1 MATKKN
7 SSAKSP
13 QATSRSNRDSMRWI
27 LGLLLLFAGLF
38 LTASVLFYYF
48 DWRADMSLVS
58 GVEQEDPRLADLSDA
73 IENPCGYAGA
83 WLAER
88 LVGRSFG
95 LFGIIL
101 PLIVTMVG
109 VRIIRQRPLL
119 FNHSVLGA
127 LLILILGSL
136 TLGFA
141 FGEKWAVFGSGWGG
155 AFGVEVAR
163 RLTSVI
169 GVLGNIILLLG
180 AWILTGVFINRNF
193 INTVNT
199 AGNAMVDKGGKI
211 VDLVKQSVVNVADH
225 RSKSGEEKTDAEP
238 EPDSKPE
245 SEQPQPEPVPAPVD
259 ASARTSAADG
269 VAEVTIQRPA
279 PVAAPVSD
287 EPDESPFLE
296 IPLTEEAPATVV
308 EPAPSRPAG
317 PRIVG
322 GDDVFTEVDLS
333 GCEADAAFTAPRE
346 SEQPQYASE
355 PAPVVDGITEYTL
368 TAEPEIPAEGVVVT
382 VEAREAKVV
391 DEKSIESSLYDPL
404 KDLNNYQR
412 PPVTLLEDYTSDS
425 QVSDEEIYENKSK
438 IEQTLKDFGIPIQR
452 IKATVGPTVTLY
464 EIVQAQGKEN
474 DQWENPCEQETD
486 QWGHLFNNLAGEFCT
501 GFIKSFCTVRII
513 HQTGLVNL
521 GFILIRENNL
531 IAFNFNFANLF
542 LLSHADESAVIDL
555 FHAVLLNQRHN
566 ECIENNED
574 EQNDCIVV
582 KPILFWSFD
591 FIHNIRPPYNAC
603 F

>member
-27 LGLLLLFAGLF
+27 LGLLLLFVGLF

-225 RSKSGEEKTDAEP
+225 RSKSGEEKTDPEP

-269 VAEVTIQRPA
+269 AAEVTIQRPA

-296 IPLTEEAPATVV
+296 IPLTEELLRRL
-308 EPAPSRPAG
+308 PSRLRPVLPDPVSWGATMYL
-317 PRIVG
+317 PRSI
-322 GDDVFTEVDLS
+322 F
-333 GCEADAAFTAPRE
+333 
-346 SEQPQYASE
+346 
-355 PAPVVDGITEYTL
+355 
-368 TAEPEIPAEGVVVT
+368 
-382 VEAREAKVV
+382 REAKPT
-391 DEKSIESSLYDPL
+391 LPL
-404 KDLNNYQR
+404 
-412 PPVTLLEDYTSDS
+412 PHP
-425 QVSDEEIYENKSK
+425 
-438 IEQTLKDFGIPIQR
+438 G
-452 IKATVGPTVTLY
+452 
-464 EIVQAQGKEN
+464 
-474 DQWENPCEQETD
+474 NPSNRSMRRSPRRSWTE
-486 QWGHLFNNLAGEFCT
+486 L
-501 GFIKSFCTVRII
+501 R
-513 HQTGLVNL
+513 
-521 GFILIRENNL
+521 
-531 IAFNFNFANLF
+531 
-542 LLSHADESAVIDL
+542 
-555 FHAVLLNQRHN
+555 
-566 ECIENNED
+566 
-574 EQNDCIVV
+574 
-582 KPILFWSFD
+582 
-591 FIHNIRPPYNAC
+591 NIRLRRSRKFRPKASW
-603 F
+603 

>member
-141 FGEKWAVFGSGWGG
+141 FGEKWAVFGSGVGRCLRG
-155 AFGVEVAR
+155 RGRPEADERDRRAGKYHPVAG
-163 RLTSVI
+163 RL
-169 GVLGNIILLLG
+169 
-180 AWILTGVFINRNF
+180 ILTGVFINRNF

-279 PVAAPVSD
+279 PGCG
-287 EPDESPFLE
+287 
-296 IPLTEEAPATVV
+296 
-308 EPAPSRPAG
+308 SRF
-317 PRIVG
+317 R
-322 GDDVFTEVDLS
+322 
-333 GCEADAAFTAPRE
+333 
-346 SEQPQYASE
+346 
-355 PAPVVDGITEYTL
+355 
-368 TAEPEIPAEGVVVT
+368 
-382 VEAREAKVV
+382 
-391 DEKSIESSLYDPL
+391 
-404 KDLNNYQR
+404 
-412 PPVTLLEDYTSDS
+412 
-425 QVSDEEIYENKSK
+425 
-438 IEQTLKDFGIPIQR
+438 
-452 IKATVGPTVTLY
+452 
-464 EIVQAQGKEN
+464 
-474 DQWENPCEQETD
+474 
-486 QWGHLFNNLAGEFCT
+486 
-501 GFIKSFCTVRII
+501 
-513 HQTGLVNL
+513 
-521 GFILIRENNL
+521 
-531 IAFNFNFANLF
+531 
-542 LLSHADESAVIDL
+542 
-555 FHAVLLNQRHN
+555 
-566 ECIENNED
+566 
-574 EQNDCIVV
+574 
-582 KPILFWSFD
+582 
-591 FIHNIRPPYNAC
+591 
-603 F
+603 

>member
-225 RSKSGEEKTDAEP
+225 RSKSGEEKTDPEP

-269 VAEVTIQRPA
+269 AAEVTIQRPA

-296 IPLTEEAPATVV
+296 IPLTEELLRRL
-308 EPAPSRPAG
+308 PSRLRPVLPDPVSWGATMYL
-317 PRIVG
+317 PRSI
-322 GDDVFTEVDLS
+322 F
-333 GCEADAAFTAPRE
+333 
-346 SEQPQYASE
+346 
-355 PAPVVDGITEYTL
+355 
-368 TAEPEIPAEGVVVT
+368 
-382 VEAREAKVV
+382 REAKPT
-391 DEKSIESSLYDPL
+391 LPL
-404 KDLNNYQR
+404 
-412 PPVTLLEDYTSDS
+412 PHP
-425 QVSDEEIYENKSK
+425 
-438 IEQTLKDFGIPIQR
+438 G
-452 IKATVGPTVTLY
+452 
-464 EIVQAQGKEN
+464 
-474 DQWENPCEQETD
+474 NPSNRSMRRSPRRSWTE
-486 QWGHLFNNLAGEFCT
+486 L
-501 GFIKSFCTVRII
+501 R
-513 HQTGLVNL
+513 
-521 GFILIRENNL
+521 
-531 IAFNFNFANLF
+531 
-542 LLSHADESAVIDL
+542 
-555 FHAVLLNQRHN
+555 
-566 ECIENNED
+566 
-574 EQNDCIVV
+574 
-582 KPILFWSFD
+582 
-591 FIHNIRPPYNAC
+591 NIRLRRSRKFRPKASW
-603 F
+603 

>member
-211 VDLVKQSVVNVADH
+211 VDLVKQSVVNVTDH

-245 SEQPQPEPVPAPVD
+245 SERPQPEPVPAPVD

-269 VAEVTIQRPA
+269 AAEVTIQRPA
-279 PVAAPVSD
+279 PVAAPVPD

-296 IPLTEEAPATVV
+296 IPLTEELLRRFLSRLRPVLPDPVSWGATMYL
-308 EPAPSRPAG
+308 
-317 PRIVG
+317 PRSI
-322 GDDVFTEVDLS
+322 F
-333 GCEADAAFTAPRE
+333 
-346 SEQPQYASE
+346 
-355 PAPVVDGITEYTL
+355 
-368 TAEPEIPAEGVVVT
+368 
-382 VEAREAKVV
+382 REAKPT
-391 DEKSIESSLYDPL
+391 LPL
-404 KDLNNYQR
+404 
-412 PPVTLLEDYTSDS
+412 PHP
-425 QVSDEEIYENKSK
+425 
-438 IEQTLKDFGIPIQR
+438 G
-452 IKATVGPTVTLY
+452 
-464 EIVQAQGKEN
+464 
-474 DQWENPCEQETD
+474 NPSNRSMRRSPRRSWTE
-486 QWGHLFNNLAGEFCT
+486 L
-501 GFIKSFCTVRII
+501 R
-513 HQTGLVNL
+513 
-521 GFILIRENNL
+521 
-531 IAFNFNFANLF
+531 
-542 LLSHADESAVIDL
+542 
-555 FHAVLLNQRHN
+555 
-566 ECIENNED
+566 
-574 EQNDCIVV
+574 
-582 KPILFWSFD
+582 
-591 FIHNIRPPYNAC
+591 NIRLRRSRKFRPKASW
-603 F
+603 

>member
-7 SSAKSP
+7 SSAKSL

-391 DEKSIESSLYDPL
+391 DEKSIESSLYD
-404 KDLNNYQR
+404 R
-412 PPVTLLEDYTSDS
+412 T
-425 QVSDEEIYENKSK
+425 
-438 IEQTLKDFGIPIQR
+438 
-452 IKATVGPTVTLY
+452 A
-464 EIVQAQGKEN
+464 
-474 DQWENPCEQETD
+474 
-486 QWGHLFNNLAGEFCT
+486 
-501 GFIKSFCTVRII
+501 
-513 HQTGLVNL
+513 
-521 GFILIRENNL
+521 
-531 IAFNFNFANLF
+531 LF
-542 LLSHADESAVIDL
+542 LVQLSMCFSTKSPTMRSSCSTAFSAPFITL
-555 FHAVLLNQRHN
+555 R
-566 ECIENNED
+566 
-574 EQNDCIVV
+574 VV
-582 KPILFWSFD
+582 RRSCRWF
-591 FIHNIRPPYNAC
+591 
-603 F
+603 

>member
-27 LGLLLLFAGLF
+27 LGLLLLFVGLF

-225 RSKSGEEKTDAEP
+225 RSKSGEEKTDPEP

-245 SEQPQPEPVPAPVD
+245 SERSQPEPVPAPVD

-269 VAEVTIQRPA
+269 AAEVTIQRPA

-296 IPLTEEAPATVV
+296 IPLTEELLRRL
-308 EPAPSRPAG
+308 PSRLRPVLPDPVSWGATMYL
-317 PRIVG
+317 PRSI
-322 GDDVFTEVDLS
+322 F
-333 GCEADAAFTAPRE
+333 
-346 SEQPQYASE
+346 
-355 PAPVVDGITEYTL
+355 
-368 TAEPEIPAEGVVVT
+368 
-382 VEAREAKVV
+382 REAKPT
-391 DEKSIESSLYDPL
+391 LPL
-404 KDLNNYQR
+404 
-412 PPVTLLEDYTSDS
+412 PHP
-425 QVSDEEIYENKSK
+425 
-438 IEQTLKDFGIPIQR
+438 G
-452 IKATVGPTVTLY
+452 
-464 EIVQAQGKEN
+464 
-474 DQWENPCEQETD
+474 NPSNRSMRRSPRRSWTE
-486 QWGHLFNNLAGEFCT
+486 L
-501 GFIKSFCTVRII
+501 R
-513 HQTGLVNL
+513 
-521 GFILIRENNL
+521 
-531 IAFNFNFANLF
+531 
-542 LLSHADESAVIDL
+542 
-555 FHAVLLNQRHN
+555 
-566 ECIENNED
+566 
-574 EQNDCIVV
+574 
-582 KPILFWSFD
+582 
-591 FIHNIRPPYNAC
+591 NIRLRRSRKFRPKASW
-603 F
+603 

>member
-1 MATKKN
+1 
-7 SSAKSP
+7 
-13 QATSRSNRDSMRWI
+13 MRWI

-163 RLTSVI
+163 RSDERDRRGWEISSCCWAPGFCGRVHQPQLHQYGQYGRQCNGGQGRQDRRSGQTVGREMSPTIV
-169 GVLGNIILLLG
+169 
-180 AWILTGVFINRNF
+180 RNP
-193 INTVNT
+193 
-199 AGNAMVDKGGKI
+199 
-211 VDLVKQSVVNVADH
+211 
-225 RSKSGEEKTDAEP
+225 GEEKTDPEP

-245 SEQPQPEPVPAPVD
+245 SERPQPEPVPAPVD

-269 VAEVTIQRPA
+269 AAEVTIQRPA
-279 PVAAPVSD
+279 PVAAPVPD

-296 IPLTEEAPATVV
+296 IPLTERFLQRL
-308 EPAPSRPAG
+308 PSRLRPVLPDPVSWGATMYL
-317 PRIVG
+317 PRSIFSG
-322 GDDVFTEVDLS
+322 G
-333 GCEADAAFTAPRE
+333 EADAAFYRTPGTRATAVCVGARAGRGRNYGI
-346 SEQPQYASE
+346 YAY
-355 PAPVVDGITEYTL
+355 G
-368 TAEPEIPAEGVVVT
+368 G
-382 VEAREAKVV
+382 
-391 DEKSIESSLYDPL
+391 
-404 KDLNNYQR
+404 
-412 PPVTLLEDYTSDS
+412 
-425 QVSDEEIYENKSK
+425 
-438 IEQTLKDFGIPIQR
+438 
-452 IKATVGPTVTLY
+452 
-464 EIVQAQGKEN
+464 
-474 DQWENPCEQETD
+474 
-486 QWGHLFNNLAGEFCT
+486 AGNS
-501 GFIKSFCTVRII
+501 GRRRR
-513 HQTGLVNL
+513 GD
-521 GFILIRENNL
+521 R
-531 IAFNFNFANLF
+531 
-542 LLSHADESAVIDL
+542 
-555 FHAVLLNQRHN
+555 
-566 ECIENNED
+566 
-574 EQNDCIVV
+574 
-582 KPILFWSFD
+582 
-591 FIHNIRPPYNAC
+591 
-603 F
+603 

>member
-225 RSKSGEEKTDAEP
+225 RSKSGEEKTDPEP

-245 SEQPQPEPVPAPVD
+245 SERPQPEPVPAPVD

-269 VAEVTIQRPA
+269 AAEVTIQRPA

-287 EPDESPFLE
+287 EPDESP
-296 IPLTEEAPATVV
+296 
-308 EPAPSRPAG
+308 
-317 PRIVG
+317 
-322 GDDVFTEVDLS
+322 
-333 GCEADAAFTAPRE
+333 
-346 SEQPQYASE
+346 
-355 PAPVVDGITEYTL
+355 
-368 TAEPEIPAEGVVVT
+368 
-382 VEAREAKVV
+382 
-391 DEKSIESSLYDPL
+391 SS
-404 KDLNNYQR
+404 K
-412 PPVTLLEDYTSDS
+412 
-425 QVSDEEIYENKSK
+425 
-438 IEQTLKDFGIPIQR
+438 
-452 IKATVGPTVTLY
+452 
-464 EIVQAQGKEN
+464 
-474 DQWENPCEQETD
+474 
-486 QWGHLFNNLAGEFCT
+486 
-501 GFIKSFCTVRII
+501 
-513 HQTGLVNL
+513 
-521 GFILIRENNL
+521 
-531 IAFNFNFANLF
+531 F
-542 LLSHADESAVIDL
+542 LLRKRLLRRFLSRLRPVLPDPVSWGRRCIYRGRSFGRRSRRCLYRTPGTRATAVCVGARAGRGRNYGIYAYGGAGNSGRRCRGD
-555 FHAVLLNQRHN
+555 R
-566 ECIENNED
+566 
-574 EQNDCIVV
+574 
-582 KPILFWSFD
+582 
-591 FIHNIRPPYNAC
+591 
-603 F
+603 